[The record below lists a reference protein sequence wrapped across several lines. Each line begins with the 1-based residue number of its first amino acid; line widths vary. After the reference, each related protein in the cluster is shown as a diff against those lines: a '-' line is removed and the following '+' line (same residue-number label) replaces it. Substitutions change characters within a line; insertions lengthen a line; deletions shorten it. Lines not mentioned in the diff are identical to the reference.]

1 MDSKLFRTAFRDTIP
16 VMTGYLFLGF
26 GFGSLAQQN
35 GLSLWWALAM
45 SAFIYAGSMQ
55 FVAVTMLSGGTNIFA
70 AALTT
75 LAVNARHLFYGIS
88 MIDRYRGTGKK
99 KPYLIFS
106 LSDETYSLVS
116 QKEPGQ
122 DGGNYYFLV
131 SALDQFYWCF
141 GTLLGAAAGQW
152 IFGEKGE
159 APAVISYLGRV
170 LPYAVMAMLV
180 VYCLKGLDFSTPGKY
195 PPELL
200 CTILVAGLHAWK
212 RNTLLSIGVGT
223 VAYMLLVQLVF

>member
-26 GFGSLAQQN
+26 GFGILAQQN

-75 LAVNARHLFYGIS
+75 LAVNARHLFYGLS
-88 MIDRYRGTGKK
+88 MIDRYKSTGKK

-106 LSDETYSLVS
+106 LTDETYSLVS

-122 DGGNYYFLV
+122 DGRNYYFLV

-195 PPELL
+195 LPELL